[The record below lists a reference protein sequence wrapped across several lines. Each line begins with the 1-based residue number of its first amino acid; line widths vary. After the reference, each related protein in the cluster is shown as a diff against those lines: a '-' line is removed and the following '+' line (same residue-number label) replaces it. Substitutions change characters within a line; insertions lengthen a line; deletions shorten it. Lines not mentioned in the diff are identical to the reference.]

1 MQTREQLYREAL
13 RKVQSRRQ
21 RATMLA
27 QQKYNDTCRQIP
39 QLPRLLADL
48 NRNRAFAARYT
59 LTGAAAQA
67 EQCRRQ
73 ADEAEQ
79 ALQAL
84 LAENHLQ
91 LQQLDPVFTCPL
103 CQDKGEFQGRTC
115 QCVHTLVR
123 QLRRKEIS
131 RISALELS
139 HFDSFRLDLYPNEVW
154 PDIQTSPRAHMA
166 EILAYCKAYAAH
178 FSLKNPNLLMTG
190 TAGLGKTHLAL
201 AIANEALQKGA
212 DVIYISSRN
221 LFDQLEREKYTPSSD
236 LASTVQQAELLIL
249 DDLGTEYI
257 TPYGISFLYDLVN
270 SRMLRQL
277 PTIYTTNI
285 TREDMLRT
293 RYTEKTASRLLGSC
307 ELLAFYGNDIRLLEK

>member
-13 RKVQSRRQ
+13 RRVQSRRQ
-21 RATMLA
+21 KAVMLA
-27 QQKYNDTCRQIP
+27 RQKYDEACRQIP
-39 QLPRLLADL
+39 QLPRLLADI
-48 NRNRAFAARYT
+48 NRNRAFAARYAM
-59 LTGAAAQA
+59 TGAEAQA
-67 EQCRRQ
+67 EDCRRQ
-73 ADEAEQ
+73 ADAADQ
-79 ALQAL
+79 ALQEL
-84 LAENHLQ
+84 LRENNLR
-91 LQQLDPVFTCPL
+91 LEQLDPVFTCPL
-103 CQDKGEFQGRTC
+103 CQDKGEYQGRTC

-123 QLRRKEIS
+123 QLRRQEIS

-139 HFDSFRLDLYPNEVW
+139 HFDTFRLDVYPNEVW
-154 PDIQTSPRAHMA
+154 PDIQESPRAHMA

-221 LFDQLEREKYTPSSD
+221 LFDQLEREKYAASSD
-236 LASTVQQAELLIL
+236 LARTVQQAELLIL

-257 TPYGISFLYDLVN
+257 TPYGTSFLYDLVN

-285 TREDMLRT
+285 TREEMLRT